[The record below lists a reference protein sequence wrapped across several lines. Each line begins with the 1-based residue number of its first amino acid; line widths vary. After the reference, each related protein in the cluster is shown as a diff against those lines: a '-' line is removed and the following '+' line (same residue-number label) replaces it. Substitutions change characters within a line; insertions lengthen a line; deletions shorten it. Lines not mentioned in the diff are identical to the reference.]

1 MVISLGFL
9 IFAKPFLYQRKHG
22 LYWIGMNEKN
32 VLMILL
38 LLLSG
43 AMPGLT
49 LATPVEEN
57 STERVVGVKVG
68 DWVKYGDFF
77 VTWTSTDPTAQPPL
91 DLIEHNKTEW
101 VTNTVE
107 NISGTKITFQTVT
120 HYENDTETTGV
131 SYVDINTGE
140 GNGTF
145 TFISANLD
153 PNERIYSSVEY
164 THTWIN
170 QTVQLLYANAVRE
183 TNYLTASQYVS
194 DEWGQTFGYEIQYFW
209 DRTTGALSQRI
220 GTSVLTT
227 GEYTTM
233 AMRSE
238 VLIDTNLWE
247 EKPDTTPPTGDAGP
261 DQTANV
267 NQIVIFDAGN
277 SRDNEGGWG
286 IASYEWDFG
295 DGTQGTGITIT
306 HIFNAPAN
314 YTVTLIVE
322 DWADNSGEDTLI
334 VTVQEESSPPSIMGV
349 VTAIILLAA
358 GIFLWKFKT
367 KK

>member
-1 MVISLGFL
+1 
-9 IFAKPFLYQRKHG
+9 
-22 LYWIGMNEKN
+22 MNKKN

-43 AMPGLT
+43 AMNGLA
-49 LATPVEEN
+49 LATPVEEKP
-57 STERVVGVKVG
+57 TERVVGVEVG

-77 VTWTSTDPTAQPPL
+77 VTWISTDPTLQDPPL

-101 VTNTVE
+101 VANTVE
-107 NISGTKITFQTVT
+107 NISGTRITFQTVT
-120 HYENDTETTGV
+120 HYENDTETSGV
-131 SYVDINTGE
+131 SYVDISSGG

-145 TFISANLD
+145 MFISADLD
-153 PNERIYSSVEY
+153 PSEVIYLSMDFAD
-164 THTWIN
+164 TRIN
-170 QTVQLLYANAVRE
+170 QTVQLLYANAIRE
-183 TNYLTASQYVS
+183 TNYLMASQYVS
-194 DEWGQTFGYEIQYFW
+194 DEWGQTLGYEIQYFW

-220 GTSVLTT
+220 GTSSITT
-227 GEYTTM
+227 GEHTTI

-247 EKPDTTPPTGDAGP
+247 EKPDTTPPTADAGP

-295 DGTQGTGITIT
+295 DGTQETGIAVT
-306 HIFNAPAN
+306 HAFNATGK
-314 YTVTLIVE
+314 YTVRLTTK
-322 DWADNSGEDTLI
+322 DWADNSDEDTLI

-358 GIFLWKFKT
+358 GIFLWRFKA